1 VTPYGIGHSLGA
13 CAWKI
18 ECNILNIMYLVA
30 YNHYGELH
38 LDGINIK
45 EFEKH
50 RIDVLITDSI
60 HDLSTNTQS
69 LIVSS

>member
-1 VTPYGIGHSLGA
+1 
-13 CAWKI
+13 
-18 ECNILNIMYLVA
+18 MYLVA